1 MNNQSEASVNPRCHA
16 YLLCIGSNDA
26 NRRRIIEN
34 AAASLSLSYDV
45 RGSSPIVESA
55 DEEGGPWVYANRVV
69 EVATPLSAVELKG
82 ALLEMESRYGRDRS
96 LTAVS
101 LDIDIVEA
109 DGKVIKP
116 SDAGSDYYR
125 TCKASLRRHFLA
137 DNGSEQTK
145 KL

>member
-1 MNNQSEASVNPRCHA
+1 M
-16 YLLCIGSNDA
+16 CIGSNDA
-26 NRRRIIEN
+26 NRRRIIED

-69 EVATPLSAVELKG
+69 ELATPLSAAELKG
-82 ALLEMESRYGRDRS
+82 ALHEMEARYGRDRS
-96 LTAVS
+96 LNAVS

-109 DGKVIKP
+109 DGKVLKP
-116 SDAGSDYYR
+116 SDAGCDYYR
-125 TCKASLRRHFLA
+125 ACRASLRHHFSA